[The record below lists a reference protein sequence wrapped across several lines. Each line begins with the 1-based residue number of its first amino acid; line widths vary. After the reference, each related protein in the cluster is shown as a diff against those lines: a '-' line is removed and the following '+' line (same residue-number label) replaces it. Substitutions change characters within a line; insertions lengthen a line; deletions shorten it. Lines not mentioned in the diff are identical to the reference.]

1 MKTQKKNIIILLIV
15 LIIILYLC
23 LNNDFSNV
31 INEIKKMNF
40 LWLFIAIIY
49 VMLYLF
55 VRAINLNMILKQF
68 NKNFSIVNTFKIVLS
83 TSFFD
88 SITPF
93 SSGGQPAQI
102 YLLNKSGFKIAD
114 STNSVIQH
122 SIVYQIALVIF
133 GIIAII
139 LNSIYNIL
147 GDNNL
152 LRNFIIIGFSVNI
165 AVVVLLVFFSFSKK
179 INLKLLTGI
188 INLLGRFK
196 IIKKPEEVKKN
207 IEKNMDKFVSNSKQL
222 FKNYKL
228 LVSGVFLCLIG
239 FFFLYSIPLYISFGL
254 NDFNNFNFLNTLV
267 SSSYVMMIG
276 SFIPIP
282 GGSGGIEYGFIKF
295 FGNFISGSRLKA
307 MMLIWRF
314 VTYYLI
320 IIIGGISLLLYK
332 RRNDVK

>member
-40 LWLFIAIIY
+40 LWLFISIIY

-102 YLLNKSGFKIAD
+102 YLLNKSGFKISD

-147 GDNNL
+147 GDNSL